1 MSDET
6 NREALNRCEPNQ
18 TWDRLRVLE
27 FGDIL
32 AGNTVHH
39 LRRKDP
45 AASSYVDSSLLA
57 VVLPG
62 ASKGCAVLRGTSLV
76 GGVTGELTPVAYG
89 VTPGTGEIAVA
100 PNGDIVTLAADAIT
114 SLDVSYVPERGAEVE
129 LILAVDPATG
139 FCEIPQRYVD
149 RGVILLTEA
158 EVTEGTLAQ
167 AMEILVPA
175 SSAPASTNARL
186 SLPKS
191 RVHFAVADAATKARI
206 KILIAPTAA
215 ADLSIALPALAT
227 F

>member
-1 MSDET
+1 MSET
-6 NREALNRCEPNQ
+6 TREALNRCEPNQ
-18 TWDRLRVLE
+18 TWDRLRILE
-27 FGDIL
+27 LGNIL
-32 AGNTVHH
+32 AGNVAHH
-39 LRRKDP
+39 LRRRDP
-45 AASSYVDSSLLA
+45 AASPYTDSSLLA
-57 VVLPG
+57 ITLPG
-62 ASKGCAVLRGTSLV
+62 ASKGCVVLRGTSLV

-114 SLDVSYVPERGAEVE
+114 SLDVSYMPERGDEIE
-129 LILAVDPATG
+129 LVLPVDPATG
-139 FCEIPQRYVD
+139 FCDIPQRYVD

-158 EVTEGTLAQ
+158 EVTAGTLEQ

-191 RVHFAVADAATKARI
+191 RVHFAVADAATEARI
-206 KILIAPTAA
+206 KLLLAPIAA
-215 ADLSIALPALAT
+215 ADLSLALPATAT